1 MTYTPLP
8 PGAECMIYGALAG
21 FVVLMFGGFLMWAVA
36 GWDAEQK
43 IHEWSKRRNFKRGPK
58 SGRI

>member
-1 MTYTPLP
+1 
-8 PGAECMIYGALAG
+8 MIYGALAG